1 MPLFMITPKVARF
14 LVDKSRETPFL
25 VVDLDIV
32 SQHFQELQAL
42 FPSALIHYAV
52 RANPEVE
59 VEVEVLQ
66 LLAALECNFDVA
78 SVSEI
83 SQCLATGATSPIRV
97 P

>member
-14 LVDKSRETPFL
+14 LVDKSREIPFL

-52 RANPEVE
+52 KANP
-59 VEVEVLQ
+59 EVEVLQ